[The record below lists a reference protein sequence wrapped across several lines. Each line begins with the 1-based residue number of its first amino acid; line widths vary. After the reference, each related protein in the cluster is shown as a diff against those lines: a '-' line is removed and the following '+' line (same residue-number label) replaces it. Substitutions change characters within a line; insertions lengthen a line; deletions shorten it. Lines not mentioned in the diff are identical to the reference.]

1 MSTNK
6 ETGEPA
12 KPRKPRQKKAPASI
26 QEVIETPAEVPK
38 QSLWARIKGW
48 KYFKIAEWAAIAL
61 ASLIV
66 ALIAAKA
73 MNRHNREVKA
83 ETQRRKEALLNQL
96 IQVVNAKI
104 AKRDT
109 VVLTDKRTAEY
120 YHNDRVA
127 FENAIPSMREIDLK
141 QHRAIYD
148 QVDSTNN
155 DDALRALLDSL
166 SAIQ

>member
-1 MSTNK
+1 MATKK
-6 ETGEPA
+6 EAGEPA
-12 KPRKPRQKKAPASI
+12 KPRRPRPKKVPAPI
-26 QEVIETPAEVPK
+26 QEVLEAPTELPK
-38 QSLWARIKGW
+38 QSQWDRIKGW

-61 ASLIV
+61 AALIV

-96 IQVVNAKI
+96 IKVVNTKI
-104 AKRDT
+104 AKQDT

-127 FENAIPSMREIDLK
+127 FEQAIKTMREIDVK
-141 QHRAIYD
+141 QHRAVYD

-166 SAIQ
+166 STIQ